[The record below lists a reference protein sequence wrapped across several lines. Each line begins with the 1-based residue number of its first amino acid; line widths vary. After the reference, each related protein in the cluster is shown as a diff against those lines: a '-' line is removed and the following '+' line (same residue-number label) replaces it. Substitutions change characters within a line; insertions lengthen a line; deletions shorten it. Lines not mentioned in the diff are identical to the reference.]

1 MSGYGRQWL
10 LVVLVCISLLTLF
23 TANGLPLLDQDA
35 GFGIKDD
42 PAENQVLSLSERDAK
57 EEDSSDSTP
66 SLNVAGLAENTA
78 TNTTANTTNTSAR
91 PGLQNTTK
99 SPKPLNNSGL
109 NITSDFFN
117 TKNLTTTASPQN
129 LSINATRTGNITLR
143 LTSIQSSPV
152 NILINPSQTIKVVPK
167 NSSGSSLSTYTNS
180 LKPSLTR
187 TPSES
192 SVKLS
197 AIGSP
202 SVSLNPSQSA
212 AILTNP
218 TTGVSSVVPTRVSSS
233 TTSIPSTQGSPQN
246 TSLSAKNSTGA
257 VSTQSRLG
265 TSSPNNKTRIPST
278 QSSSGAP
285 SVQGTSSA
293 PSTQNPSTKAT
304 TEVSSTQKTQ
314 ATTSLSTAPSTGVL
328 SSLPPTT
335 EVKAPKSATNNVIS
349 EKPSTKMSTKEST
362 RKPSTQASKK
372 PSTKETSI
380 APSTK
385 KALSTVPKE
394 PTTNAEVQTT
404 KKSTTKKATTKKATT
419 KKATTKKATTKKATT
434 KKATTKPVVSE
445 KKTTAV
451 KTKASNENNDEGE
464 MPTPDQGRE
473 AVLWDFIVPVAI
485 GTGVAL
491 AIAFGVILVRTC
503 RRRKLIKVRFGG
515 KPSHP
520 RLLNNDL
527 INLLAESDDEE
538 E

>member
-1 MSGYGRQWL
+1 MKGYERQW
-10 LVVLVCISLLTLF
+10 LVVLVCVSLLTLF

-57 EEDSSDSTP
+57 EEDSSESTL
-66 SLNVAGLAENTA
+66 SNVAGLAGNTA
-78 TNTTANTTNTSAR
+78 TNTTANTTSTSAR
-91 PGLQNTTK
+91 PGLQNATK
-99 SPKPLNNSGL
+99 SPKPLNTSGL
-109 NITSDFFN
+109 NITANVLN

-129 LSINATRTGNITLR
+129 VSINATRTGNITLR

-152 NILINPSQTIKVVPK
+152 NINPSQTIRVVPK

-192 SVKLS
+192 SIKLS

-202 SVSLNPSQSA
+202 SVSLNPSKSA
-212 AILTNP
+212 TILTNP
-218 TTGVSSVVPTRVSSS
+218 TNSVSSVLPTSVSSS
-233 TTSIPSTQGSPQN
+233 SLLTQSATSLPSTQGPLQN
-246 TSLSAKNSTGA
+246 TSMSAKNSTGL
-257 VSTQSRLG
+257 VSTQSPFG
-265 TSSPNNKTRIPST
+265 TSSPNNRTGIPST
-278 QSSSGAP
+278 QSLSGTP
-285 SVQGTSSA
+285 SAQGTSSA
-293 PSTQNPSTKAT
+293 PSTKNPSTKGT
-304 TEVSSTQKTQ
+304 TEASSTQKTQ
-314 ATTSLSTAPSTGVL
+314 AYKSTKPASTKPLITTKLSTAQSTGVL

-335 EVKAPKSATNNVIS
+335 EVKMPESATKIS
-349 EKPSTKMSTKEST
+349 TEAST

-385 KALSTVPKE
+385 KVLSTIPNK
-394 PTTNAEVQTT
+394 PTTNAEVETT
-404 KKSTTKKATTKKATT
+404 KKATTKKAITIKATTKKATT
-419 KKATTKKATTKKATT
+419 KKA
-434 KKATTKPVVSE
+434 VVSE
-445 KKTTAV
+445 KKTTVV
-451 KTKASNENNDEGE
+451 KTKANNENNDEGK
-464 MPTPDQGRE
+464 MPPPDQGKE